1 MIHHLILKQQKN
13 MRTIYVFAIVLW
25 SVTQAF
31 AQEQPVE
38 SNITGVTVFLNK
50 AQVNR
55 KVKTKIEAGK
65 IDLVLTQLTSQ
76 IDVQSIQVSG
86 KGNFLI
92 VATSHRQNYLSEFT
106 MPKSL
111 RVLKDSIAY
120 LQQQRI
126 AEESQK
132 DILNKEEQ
140 LLLANQKIG
149 GNNQNITVAELK
161 AMADFYRTRLGDIV
175 IAKRKADEKIAIVQ
189 ERAAKLQL
197 EINEKTASFTRNTS
211 EIVVSVS
218 ADAPATVELTVS
230 YIVSAAGWYP
240 FYDLRATDTK
250 SPVRLLYKANV
261 YQETGEEWEN
271 VKLVL
276 STVNPSIGNT
286 KQNLSPWYLNLYQ
299 RDYYSYNLKRDAPV
313 AGVMAP
319 ATEDEKMVMAD
330 STALTTSDFVSTIQT
345 SLNTEFKIE
354 LPYTIHSGN
363 KPTTVSIQN
372 YNMNADYIYSAAP
385 KLDKDAFLL
394 ARATGWEEFNLL
406 PGEANV
412 FFEGTF
418 VGKSYIDPN
427 NTRDTLDISLG
438 RDKRVIVQ
446 REPVKEFSSKKFIG
460 TNQRESFAY
469 EISVRNTKSEPIRII
484 IEDQVPVSQND
495 QIEVTVDDTGG
506 AQFNDVTG
514 KLVWEITLQPNETKK
529 LAFKFDIKYP
539 KGQLIAGL

>member
-1 MIHHLILKQQKN
+1 
-13 MRTIYVFAIVLW
+13 MRTIYVLAIVLW
-25 SVTQAF
+25 SVTQVF

-50 AQVNR
+50 AQINR
-55 KVKTKIEAGK
+55 RVKTKIEAGK
-65 IDLVLTQLTSQ
+65 IDLVLTRLTSQ

-92 VATSHRQNYLSEFT
+92 TATSHRQNYINEFT

-111 RVLKDSIAY
+111 RVLKDSITY

-126 AEESQK
+126 AEENQK

-161 AMADFYRTRLGDIV
+161 AMADFYRTRLGDIAV
-175 IAKRKADEKIAIVQ
+175 AKRKADEKIAKVQ
-189 ERAAKLQL
+189 ERATKLQL
-197 EINEKTASFTRNTS
+197 EINEKAASYSRNTS
-211 EIVVSVS
+211 EIVVSLS

-230 YIVSAAGWYP
+230 YIVNAAGWYP

-250 SPVRLLYKANV
+250 SPVRLHYKANV

-271 VKLVL
+271 VKVVL
-276 STVNPSIGNT
+276 STVNPTIGNT
-286 KQNLSPWYLNLYQ
+286 KQELSPWFLNLYR
-299 RDYYSYNLKRDAPV
+299 RDYYSYALKKDAPA
-313 AGVMAP
+313 AGLMAP
-319 ATEDEKMVMAD
+319 TTEDEKMVLAD
-330 STALTTSDFVSTIQT
+330 SMALTTSDFVSTIQT
-345 SLNTEFKIE
+345 SLNTEFKID

-363 KPTTVSIQN
+363 KPTAVSIRD
-372 YNMNADYIYSAAP
+372 YNMKADYIYSVTP

-446 REPVKEFSSKKFIG
+446 RERVKEFSSKKFIG
-460 TNQRESFAY
+460 LNQRESFAY
-469 EISVRNTKSEPIRII
+469 EISIRNTKSEPLRIL
-484 IEDQVPVSQND
+484 IEDQIPVSQND
-495 QIEVTVDDTGG
+495 QIEVIVGDTGG
-506 AQFNDVTG
+506 AQFNGVTG
-514 KLVWEITLQPNETKK
+514 KLIWEITLQPNETKK
-529 LAFKFDIKYP
+529 VAFKFDIKYP
-539 KGQLIAGL
+539 KGQSLAGL